1 MPFNLDKFVASPS
14 VEELDSLKKS
24 EIVKVA
30 KHYGI
35 EFQPLMRKDEI
46 KRYVLE
52 YLVDEGVLSST
63 VLETAITV
71 PTDNTFELKRLEIEM
86 NKEIRLKEMER
97 EMQKEKEEREM
108 QMQKEK
114 EEREMQMQREKEER
128 EEREREE
135 KAREHE
141 FRLKQL
147 ELGVIKGSDPK
158 KGLDTGGF
166 DVSKHV
172 KFVPKFQ
179 EDNVEKFFNHFE
191 KLGEQLKWPRDKW
204 SILIQSN
211 FTGKVQEVYSALS
224 IEDSMDYD
232 KVKKAILQA
241 YELVPEAYRQ
251 KFRKYRKADTQTY
264 VEFAYQKERHFDRW
278 CASKKVSTFDTLR
291 QLMLVEE
298 FKWCVNDDIK
308 THLEENKADNLK
320 EVTNLADQYALTH
333 KFGKVGQTQNKGQF
347 NRPNKKYGNSSNSSG
362 TTSNSGS
369 QSGSIS
375 PTNSGKKQ
383 PDSSRQKNDQ
393 ASSNKAA
400 FKDITCGFC
409 HKKGHTMANCFTLAK
424 LKETETASNALANAE
439 NSSEVVVTLR
449 PNSNDK
455 IKEEYLPF
463 LSEGFISLDGNSAHP
478 PVKIKILRDTG
489 ATQSL
494 LLDGVLPLSDST
506 STGANVLI
514 QGVECGFISVPLHK
528 INLKSDLV
536 SGSVIVGVR
545 PTLPVK
551 GVSLLLGNDLA
562 GGKVV
567 ANAILT
573 DKPCDYNNTE
583 QLEKEFP
590 NLFPAC
596 AVTRAMSQKLAMDDN
611 LKHPPSKSEDT
622 VPKSGTSRESC
633 KDDNLKHPL
642 SKNEGMI
649 SENKD
654 GKLNHPPSKIEEL
667 VPKNGTTLPKEESES
682 GKDSSKN
689 IHESEDSWYDL
700 SQSFMTNLNDSQDC
714 ESPGPTHSE
723 GVEQE
728 KSKMSD
734 TLHRDQLSVQQ
745 QHDEELQPLIAGA
758 LTEDES
764 KDVPVCFYF
773 KNNILMRKWRPPDAL
788 LDEEWRIYHQIVVP
802 RTYRREILS
811 IAHEMPFAGHLG
823 VNKTYHRILNHFYWP
838 KLKSDVAKF
847 CKTCH
852 SCQMVGKPNQNI
864 PAAPLK
870 PVPAFEEPFSRV
882 IIDCVGPLPKSRA
895 GHQYILTIMC
905 ASTRFPEAIP
915 LRNIKARTVL
925 QALLKFFTLFGLP
938 KEIQS
943 DQGSNFMSTVFQ
955 QMLYELGIDQIKSS
969 AYHPESQG
977 ALERFHQTL
986 KNMLK
991 TYCHDNERDWDEG
1004 IPFVMFAA
1012 RESIQESLGFSPF
1025 ELVFGHT
1032 VRGPLKLLKEKWLSD
1047 PGEDIHLLDYVSRF
1061 KDRLH
1066 GACELAQENL
1076 RHSQK
1081 KMKAWYDKTTV
1092 KREFKPGDKVL
1103 VFLPVSGQ
1111 PLQARFQGPYVI
1123 ERKVSD
1129 TDYVI
1134 LTPDKRKSRRVCHIN
1149 MMKRYYERED
1159 CDISK
1164 DESIH
1169 DVNSNTNDTGD
1180 QVCIINTDHELSNDE
1195 IKANNVPDMCIKLQ
1209 NSDVLKNLD
1218 QKLRHLDHKEK
1229 SEMKSLIYEYACLFS
1244 DDPTRTNLIEHDV
1257 DVGDATPIKQHPYR
1271 VNPRKRQ
1278 HLRDEVRYMLDHDII
1293 EPSNSEWSSPC
1304 ILVPKPDSGYRF
1316 CTDYRKVNA
1325 VTRTDSYP
1333 IPRIDDCID
1342 RIGKATYVSKFDLL
1356 KGYWEILLTERAQKI
1371 SAFVTPDGLFQYKV
1385 MPFGMKNSPMTFQ
1398 RLVNNLTS
1406 NLENCEV
1413 YVDDLIVYSNS
1424 WDEHVQHVKALFDKL
1439 AKANLTVN
1447 LVKSEIACAHVVYL
1461 GHVVGQGKVRPIK
1474 AKVEGIDK
1482 FPAPTDKRQ
1491 LMRFLGMAGYY
1502 RRFCPNFSDIAAPLT
1517 KLLKKNEKF
1526 DWTDNCQ
1533 AAFELLKKALMS
1545 SPVLIAP
1552 DFEKQFKLAVDA
1564 SDNGIGAV
1572 LLQADEHGVDHP
1584 VCYYSKKFDKHQ
1596 KNYSTIENETLALIL
1611 GLQHFDVYL
1620 GTTSFPITVYTDHNP
1635 LTFLSKMKNKNQR
1648 LMRWSLFLQSYNVD
1662 IKHIKGKDN
1671 VVPDSLSRI

>member
-1 MPFNLDKFVASPS
+1 
-14 VEELDSLKKS
+14 
-24 EIVKVA
+24 
-30 KHYGI
+30 
-35 EFQPLMRKDEI
+35 MRKDEI

-52 YLVDEGVLSST
+52 YLVDESILPIT

-97 EMQKEKEEREM
+97 EREREKEEREMQMQKEKEEREM

-114 EEREMQMQREKEER
+114 EEREMQMQREKE
-128 EEREREE
+128 
-135 KAREHE
+135 AREHE

-147 ELGVIKGSDPK
+147 ELGVIKASDPK
-158 KGLDTGGF
+158 IGLDTGGF

-211 FTGKVQEVYSALS
+211 FTGKAQEVYSALS

-232 KVKKAILQA
+232 KVKKDILQA
-241 YELVPEAYRQ
+241 YELVPEAYHQ

-298 FKWCVNDDIK
+298 FKRCVNDDIK
-308 THLEENKADNLK
+308 THLEENKADKLS
-320 EVTNLADQYALTH
+320 EVANLADQYALTH

-347 NRPNKKYGNSSNSSG
+347 SKPNSN
-362 TTSNSGS
+362 N
-369 QSGSIS
+369 
-375 PTNSGKKQ
+375 
-383 PDSSRQKNDQ
+383 
-393 ASSNKAA
+393 SSNKAA
-400 FKDITCGFC
+400 FKDISCGFC

-424 LKETETASNALANAE
+424 LKETETAPNALANVE

-463 LSEGFISLDGNSAHP
+463 VSEGFISLDGNSAHP
-478 PVKIKILRDTG
+478 PVRINILRDTG

-596 AVTRAMSQKLAMDDN
+596 AVTRAMSQKLAVDDN

-654 GKLNHPPSKIEEL
+654 DKLNHPPSKIEEL

-682 GKDSSKN
+682 EKDSSKN

-745 QHDEELQPLIAGA
+745 QHDEELQPLMAGA

-773 KNNILMRKWRPPDAL
+773 KNNILMRKWRPPDAP

-870 PVPAFEEPFSRV
+870 PIPAFEEPFSRV

-1012 RESIQESLGFSPF
+1012 RESMQESLGFSPF

-1032 VRGPLKLLKEKWLSD
+1032 VRGPLKLLKEKWLSE

-1134 LTPDKRKSRRVCHIN
+1134 LTPDKRKSKRVCHIN
-1149 MMKRYYERED
+1149 MMKKYYERED

-1164 DESIH
+1164 DESVH

-1180 QVCIINTDHELSNDE
+1180 QVCIINADYELSNDE

-1218 QKLRHLDHKEK
+1218 QKLSHLDHKEK

-1304 ILVPKPDSGYRF
+1304 ILVPKPDGGYRF

-1325 VTRTDSYP
+1325 VTKTDSYP
-1333 IPRIDDCID
+1333 IPHIDDCID

-1356 KGYWEILLTERAQKI
+1356 KGYWEIPLTERARKI

-1385 MPFGMKNSPMTFQ
+1385 MPFGMK
-1398 RLVNNLTS
+1398 
-1406 NLENCEV
+1406 
-1413 YVDDLIVYSNS
+1413 I
-1424 WDEHVQHVKALFDKL
+1424 HK
-1439 AKANLTVN
+1439 
-1447 LVKSEIACAHVVYL
+1447 
-1461 GHVVGQGKVRPIK
+1461 
-1474 AKVEGIDK
+1474 
-1482 FPAPTDKRQ
+1482 
-1491 LMRFLGMAGYY
+1491 
-1502 RRFCPNFSDIAAPLT
+1502 
-1517 KLLKKNEKF
+1517 
-1526 DWTDNCQ
+1526 
-1533 AAFELLKKALMS
+1533 
-1545 SPVLIAP
+1545 
-1552 DFEKQFKLAVDA
+1552 
-1564 SDNGIGAV
+1564 
-1572 LLQADEHGVDHP
+1572 
-1584 VCYYSKKFDKHQ
+1584 
-1596 KNYSTIENETLALIL
+1596 
-1611 GLQHFDVYL
+1611 
-1620 GTTSFPITVYTDHNP
+1620 
-1635 LTFLSKMKNKNQR
+1635 
-1648 LMRWSLFLQSYNVD
+1648 
-1662 IKHIKGKDN
+1662 
-1671 VVPDSLSRI
+1671 

>member
-52 YLVDEGVLSST
+52 YLVDEGVLPST

-114 EEREMQMQREKEER
+114 EEREMQMQRE
-128 EEREREE
+128 E

-158 KGLDTGGF
+158 IGLDTGGF

-211 FTGKVQEVYSALS
+211 FTGKAQEVYSALS

-298 FKWCVNDDIK
+298 FKRCVNDDIK

-320 EVTNLADQYALTH
+320 EVANLADQYALTH

-362 TTSNSGS
+362 TTGNSGS

-393 ASSNKAA
+393 VSSNKAA
-400 FKDITCGFC
+400 FKDISCGFC

-449 PNSNDK
+449 PNSNDQ

-463 LSEGFISLDGNSAHP
+463 VSEGFISLDGNSAHP

-596 AVTRAMSQKLAMDDN
+596 AVTRAMSQKLAVGDN

-633 KDDNLKHPL
+633 KDDNVKHPL

-654 GKLNHPPSKIEEL
+654 DKLNHPPSKIEEL

-682 GKDSSKN
+682 EKDSSEN

-745 QHDEELQPLIAGA
+745 QHDEELQPLMAGA

-764 KDVPVCFYF
+764 KDVPVCFYL

-788 LDEEWRIYHQIVVP
+788 LDEEWRIYHQIMVP
-802 RTYRREILS
+802 RTYRREILT

-870 PVPAFEEPFSRV
+870 PIPAFEEPFSRV

-925 QALLKFFTLFGLP
+925 QGLLKFFTLFGLP

-977 ALERFHQTL
+977 L
-986 KNMLK
+986 
-991 TYCHDNERDWDEG
+991 
-1004 IPFVMFAA
+1004 
-1012 RESIQESLGFSPF
+1012 
-1025 ELVFGHT
+1025 
-1032 VRGPLKLLKEKWLSD
+1032 
-1047 PGEDIHLLDYVSRF
+1047 
-1061 KDRLH
+1061 
-1066 GACELAQENL
+1066 
-1076 RHSQK
+1076 
-1081 KMKAWYDKTTV
+1081 
-1092 KREFKPGDKVL
+1092 
-1103 VFLPVSGQ
+1103 
-1111 PLQARFQGPYVI
+1111 
-1123 ERKVSD
+1123 
-1129 TDYVI
+1129 
-1134 LTPDKRKSRRVCHIN
+1134 
-1149 MMKRYYERED
+1149 
-1159 CDISK
+1159 
-1164 DESIH
+1164 
-1169 DVNSNTNDTGD
+1169 
-1180 QVCIINTDHELSNDE
+1180 
-1195 IKANNVPDMCIKLQ
+1195 
-1209 NSDVLKNLD
+1209 
-1218 QKLRHLDHKEK
+1218 
-1229 SEMKSLIYEYACLFS
+1229 
-1244 DDPTRTNLIEHDV
+1244 
-1257 DVGDATPIKQHPYR
+1257 
-1271 VNPRKRQ
+1271 
-1278 HLRDEVRYMLDHDII
+1278 
-1293 EPSNSEWSSPC
+1293 
-1304 ILVPKPDSGYRF
+1304 
-1316 CTDYRKVNA
+1316 
-1325 VTRTDSYP
+1325 
-1333 IPRIDDCID
+1333 
-1342 RIGKATYVSKFDLL
+1342 
-1356 KGYWEILLTERAQKI
+1356 
-1371 SAFVTPDGLFQYKV
+1371 
-1385 MPFGMKNSPMTFQ
+1385 
-1398 RLVNNLTS
+1398 
-1406 NLENCEV
+1406 
-1413 YVDDLIVYSNS
+1413 
-1424 WDEHVQHVKALFDKL
+1424 
-1439 AKANLTVN
+1439 
-1447 LVKSEIACAHVVYL
+1447 
-1461 GHVVGQGKVRPIK
+1461 
-1474 AKVEGIDK
+1474 
-1482 FPAPTDKRQ
+1482 
-1491 LMRFLGMAGYY
+1491 
-1502 RRFCPNFSDIAAPLT
+1502 
-1517 KLLKKNEKF
+1517 
-1526 DWTDNCQ
+1526 
-1533 AAFELLKKALMS
+1533 
-1545 SPVLIAP
+1545 
-1552 DFEKQFKLAVDA
+1552 
-1564 SDNGIGAV
+1564 
-1572 LLQADEHGVDHP
+1572 
-1584 VCYYSKKFDKHQ
+1584 
-1596 KNYSTIENETLALIL
+1596 
-1611 GLQHFDVYL
+1611 
-1620 GTTSFPITVYTDHNP
+1620 
-1635 LTFLSKMKNKNQR
+1635 
-1648 LMRWSLFLQSYNVD
+1648 
-1662 IKHIKGKDN
+1662 
-1671 VVPDSLSRI
+1671 

>member
-1 MPFNLDKFVASPS
+1 MPFNLDEFVASPS

-35 EFQPLMRKDEI
+35 EFQPLMWKDEI

-52 YLVDEGVLSST
+52 YLVDEGVLPSK

-86 NKEIRLKEMER
+86 NKEIRLKEIER
-97 EMQKEKEEREM
+97 EMQIM

-114 EEREMQMQREKEER
+114 EEREER
-128 EEREREE
+128 ERREE

-158 KGLDTGGF
+158 VGLDTGVF
-166 DVSKHV
+166 NISKHV

-211 FTGKVQEVYSALS
+211 FTGKAQEVYSALS

-298 FKWCVNDDIK
+298 FKRCVNDDIK
-308 THLEENKADNLK
+308 THLEENKADNLE
-320 EVTNLADQYALTH
+320 EVANLADQYALTH
-333 KFGKVGQTQNKGQF
+333 KFNKVGQTQNKGQF
-347 NRPNKKYGNSSNSSG
+347 SRPNKKYGSSSG
-362 TTSNSGS
+362 TTGNSGS

-393 ASSNKAA
+393 VSSNKAA
-400 FKDITCGFC
+400 FKDISCGFC

-424 LKETETASNALANAE
+424 LKETETASNALANVE

-463 LSEGFISLDGNSAHP
+463 VSEGFISLDGNSAHP

-514 QGVECGFISVPLHK
+514 QGVECGFISDPLHK

-583 QLEKEFP
+583 QLEKEFT

-596 AVTRAMSQKLAMDDN
+596 AVTRAMSQKLAVDDN

-633 KDDNLKHPL
+633 KDDNLEHPL

-654 GKLNHPPSKIEEL
+654 DKLNHPPSKIEEL

-728 KSKMSD
+728 KSEMSD

-745 QHDEELQPLIAGA
+745 QHDEELQPLIA
-758 LTEDES
+758 
-764 KDVPVCFYF
+764 
-773 KNNILMRKWRPPDAL
+773 
-788 LDEEWRIYHQIVVP
+788 
-802 RTYRREILS
+802 
-811 IAHEMPFAGHLG
+811 
-823 VNKTYHRILNHFYWP
+823 
-838 KLKSDVAKF
+838 
-847 CKTCH
+847 
-852 SCQMVGKPNQNI
+852 
-864 PAAPLK
+864 
-870 PVPAFEEPFSRV
+870 
-882 IIDCVGPLPKSRA
+882 
-895 GHQYILTIMC
+895 
-905 ASTRFPEAIP
+905 
-915 LRNIKARTVL
+915 
-925 QALLKFFTLFGLP
+925 
-938 KEIQS
+938 
-943 DQGSNFMSTVFQ
+943 
-955 QMLYELGIDQIKSS
+955 
-969 AYHPESQG
+969 
-977 ALERFHQTL
+977 
-986 KNMLK
+986 
-991 TYCHDNERDWDEG
+991 
-1004 IPFVMFAA
+1004 
-1012 RESIQESLGFSPF
+1012 
-1025 ELVFGHT
+1025 
-1032 VRGPLKLLKEKWLSD
+1032 
-1047 PGEDIHLLDYVSRF
+1047 
-1061 KDRLH
+1061 
-1066 GACELAQENL
+1066 
-1076 RHSQK
+1076 
-1081 KMKAWYDKTTV
+1081 
-1092 KREFKPGDKVL
+1092 GDKVL

-1134 LTPDKRKSRRVCHIN
+1134 LTPDKCKSKRVCHIN

-1164 DESIH
+1164 DESVH

-1180 QVCIINTDHELSNDE
+1180 QVCIINADHELSNDE

-1218 QKLRHLDHKEK
+1218 QKLSHLDHKEK

-1304 ILVPKPDSGYRF
+1304 ILVPKPDGGYRF

-1356 KGYWEILLTERAQKI
+1356 KGYWEIPLTERARKI

-1385 MPFGMKNSPMTFQ
+1385 MPFGMKNSQMTFK

-1406 NLENCEV
+1406 DLENCEV
-1413 YVDDLIVYSNS
+1413 YVNDLIVYSNS

-1447 LVKSEIACAHVVYL
+1447 LVKSEIACAQVIYL

-1533 AAFELLKKALMS
+1533 AAFELFKKAPMS

-1596 KNYSTIENETLALIL
+1596 KNYSTIEKETLALIL

-1662 IKHIKGKDN
+1662 IKHIKGKNN

>member
-52 YLVDEGVLSST
+52 YLVDESILPST

-71 PTDNTFELKRLEIEM
+71 PTDNTFELKRLELEM

-97 EMQKEKEEREM
+97 
-108 QMQKEK
+108 
-114 EEREMQMQREKEER
+114 
-128 EEREREE
+128 EREREE

-158 KGLDTGGF
+158 IGLDTGVF

-211 FTGKVQEVYSALS
+211 FTGKAQEVYSALS

-264 VEFAYQKERHFDRW
+264 VQFAYQKERHFDRW

-298 FKWCVNDDIK
+298 FKRCVNDDIK
-308 THLEENKADNLK
+308 THLEENKADKLS
-320 EVTNLADQYALTH
+320 EVANLADQYALTH

-347 NRPNKKYGNSSNSSG
+347 SRPNKKYGNNSG
-362 TTSNSGS
+362 TTGNSGS

-393 ASSNKAA
+393 VSSNKAA
-400 FKDITCGFC
+400 FKDISCGFC

-424 LKETETASNALANAE
+424 LKETETASNALAIAE

-463 LSEGFISLDGNSAHP
+463 VSEGFISLDGNSAHP

-514 QGVECGFISVPLHK
+514 QGDECGFISVPLHK

-596 AVTRAMSQKLAMDDN
+596 AVTRAMSQKLAVDDN

-633 KDDNLKHPL
+633 KDDNLEHPL

-654 GKLNHPPSKIEEL
+654 DKLNHPPSKIEEL

-764 KDVPVCFYF
+764 KDVPVCFYL

-823 VNKTYHRILNHFYWP
+823 VKKTYHRILNHFYWP

-870 PVPAFEEPFSRV
+870 PIPAFEEPFSRV

-991 TYCHDNERDWDEG
+991 TYCHDNERDWDDG

-1134 LTPDKRKSRRVCHIN
+1134 LTPDKRKSKRVCHIN
-1149 MMKRYYERED
+1149 MMKKYYERED
-1159 CDISK
+1159 CDMSK
-1164 DESIH
+1164 DESVH
-1169 DVNSNTNDTGD
+1169 DLNSNTNDTGD
-1180 QVCIINTDHELSNDE
+1180 QVCIINADYELSNDE
-1195 IKANNVPDMCIKLQ
+1195 IKANNVPD
-1209 NSDVLKNLD
+1209 
-1218 QKLRHLDHKEK
+1218 
-1229 SEMKSLIYEYACLFS
+1229 
-1244 DDPTRTNLIEHDV
+1244 
-1257 DVGDATPIKQHPYR
+1257 
-1271 VNPRKRQ
+1271 
-1278 HLRDEVRYMLDHDII
+1278 
-1293 EPSNSEWSSPC
+1293 
-1304 ILVPKPDSGYRF
+1304 
-1316 CTDYRKVNA
+1316 
-1325 VTRTDSYP
+1325 
-1333 IPRIDDCID
+1333 
-1342 RIGKATYVSKFDLL
+1342 
-1356 KGYWEILLTERAQKI
+1356 
-1371 SAFVTPDGLFQYKV
+1371 
-1385 MPFGMKNSPMTFQ
+1385 
-1398 RLVNNLTS
+1398 
-1406 NLENCEV
+1406 V
-1413 YVDDLIVYSNS
+1413 Y
-1424 WDEHVQHVKALFDKL
+1424 
-1439 AKANLTVN
+1439 
-1447 LVKSEIACAHVVYL
+1447 
-1461 GHVVGQGKVRPIK
+1461 
-1474 AKVEGIDK
+1474 
-1482 FPAPTDKRQ
+1482 
-1491 LMRFLGMAGYY
+1491 
-1502 RRFCPNFSDIAAPLT
+1502 
-1517 KLLKKNEKF
+1517 
-1526 DWTDNCQ
+1526 
-1533 AAFELLKKALMS
+1533 
-1545 SPVLIAP
+1545 
-1552 DFEKQFKLAVDA
+1552 
-1564 SDNGIGAV
+1564 
-1572 LLQADEHGVDHP
+1572 
-1584 VCYYSKKFDKHQ
+1584 
-1596 KNYSTIENETLALIL
+1596 
-1611 GLQHFDVYL
+1611 
-1620 GTTSFPITVYTDHNP
+1620 
-1635 LTFLSKMKNKNQR
+1635 
-1648 LMRWSLFLQSYNVD
+1648 
-1662 IKHIKGKDN
+1662 
-1671 VVPDSLSRI
+1671 

>member
-1 MPFNLDKFVASPS
+1 MNSLASPS

-52 YLVDEGVLSST
+52 YLVDESILPST

-71 PTDNTFELKRLEIEM
+71 PTDNTFELKRLEMEM
-86 NKEIRLKEMER
+86 NKEVRLKEVER
-97 EMQKEKEEREM
+97 EREKEEREM

-114 EEREMQMQREKEER
+114 EEREMQMQMQ
-128 EEREREE
+128 REE
-135 KAREHE
+135 K
-141 FRLKQL
+141 
-147 ELGVIKGSDPK
+147 I
-158 KGLDTGGF
+158 GLDTGGF

-211 FTGKVQEVYSALS
+211 FTGKAQEVYSALS

-251 KFRKYRKADTQTY
+251 KFRKYRKEDTQTY

-298 FKWCVNDDIK
+298 FKRCVIDDIK

-320 EVTNLADQYALTH
+320 EVANLADQYALTH

-347 NRPNKKYGNSSNSSG
+347 SRPNKKYGNSSG
-362 TTSNSGS
+362 TTGNSGS

-400 FKDITCGFC
+400 FKDISCGFC

-424 LKETETASNALANAE
+424 LKETETAPNALAIAE

-463 LSEGFISLDGNSAHP
+463 VSEGFISLDGNSAHP

-633 KDDNLKHPL
+633 KDDDLKHPL

-654 GKLNHPPSKIEEL
+654 DKLNHPPSKIEEL

-682 GKDSSKN
+682 EKDSSKN

-734 TLHRDQLSVQQ
+734 TLQRDQLSVQQ

-764 KDVPVCFYF
+764 KDVPVCFYV
-773 KNNILMRKWRPPDAL
+773 KNNILMRKWRPPDAP

-870 PVPAFEEPFSRV
+870 PIPAFEEPFSRV

-938 KEIQS
+938 KEVKS
-943 DQGSNFMSTVFQ
+943 DQGPNFMSTVFQ

-1012 RESIQESLGFSPF
+1012 RESTQESLGFSPF

-1134 LTPDKRKSRRVCHIN
+1134 LTPDKRKSKRVCHIN

-1164 DESIH
+1164 DESVH
-1169 DVNSNTNDTGD
+1169 DVNCNTNDTDD
-1180 QVCIINTDHELSNDE
+1180 QVCIINADYELSNDE

-1218 QKLRHLDHKEK
+1218 QKLSHLDHKEK

-1244 DDPTRTNLIEHDV
+1244 DDPTI
-1257 DVGDATPIKQHPYR
+1257 
-1271 VNPRKRQ
+1271 
-1278 HLRDEVRYMLDHDII
+1278 
-1293 EPSNSEWSSPC
+1293 
-1304 ILVPKPDSGYRF
+1304 
-1316 CTDYRKVNA
+1316 
-1325 VTRTDSYP
+1325 
-1333 IPRIDDCID
+1333 
-1342 RIGKATYVSKFDLL
+1342 
-1356 KGYWEILLTERAQKI
+1356 
-1371 SAFVTPDGLFQYKV
+1371 
-1385 MPFGMKNSPMTFQ
+1385 
-1398 RLVNNLTS
+1398 
-1406 NLENCEV
+1406 
-1413 YVDDLIVYSNS
+1413 
-1424 WDEHVQHVKALFDKL
+1424 
-1439 AKANLTVN
+1439 
-1447 LVKSEIACAHVVYL
+1447 
-1461 GHVVGQGKVRPIK
+1461 
-1474 AKVEGIDK
+1474 
-1482 FPAPTDKRQ
+1482 
-1491 LMRFLGMAGYY
+1491 
-1502 RRFCPNFSDIAAPLT
+1502 
-1517 KLLKKNEKF
+1517 
-1526 DWTDNCQ
+1526 
-1533 AAFELLKKALMS
+1533 
-1545 SPVLIAP
+1545 
-1552 DFEKQFKLAVDA
+1552 
-1564 SDNGIGAV
+1564 
-1572 LLQADEHGVDHP
+1572 
-1584 VCYYSKKFDKHQ
+1584 
-1596 KNYSTIENETLALIL
+1596 
-1611 GLQHFDVYL
+1611 
-1620 GTTSFPITVYTDHNP
+1620 
-1635 LTFLSKMKNKNQR
+1635 
-1648 LMRWSLFLQSYNVD
+1648 
-1662 IKHIKGKDN
+1662 
-1671 VVPDSLSRI
+1671 

>member
-14 VEELDSLKKS
+14 VEKLDSLKKS

-46 KRYVLE
+46 KRYVQE
-52 YLVDEGVLSST
+52 YLVDESALPST

-71 PTDNTFELKRLEIEM
+71 PTDNTFELKRLEMEM

-97 EMQKEKEEREM
+97 ERQ
-108 QMQKEK
+108 
-114 EEREMQMQREKEER
+114 
-128 EEREREE
+128 REE
-135 KAREHE
+135 KAREHK

-147 ELGVIKGSDPK
+147 EI
-158 KGLDTGGF
+158 GLDTGGF

-172 KFVPKFQ
+172 KFVPKYQ

-211 FTGKVQEVYSALS
+211 FTGKAQEVYSALS

-251 KFRKYRKADTQTY
+251 KFRKYHKADTQTY

-298 FKWCVNDDIK
+298 FKRCVNDDIK
-308 THLEENKADNLK
+308 THLEENKADKLK
-320 EVTNLADQYALTH
+320 EVANLADQYALTH
-333 KFGKVGQTQNKGQF
+333 KFSKVGQTQNKGQF
-347 NRPNKKYGNSSNSSG
+347 
-362 TTSNSGS
+362 
-369 QSGSIS
+369 
-375 PTNSGKKQ
+375 NSGKKQ

-393 ASSNKAA
+393 VSSNKAA

-449 PNSNDK
+449 PNSNDQ

-463 LSEGFISLDGNSAHP
+463 VSEGFISLDGNSAHP

-494 LLDGVLPLSDST
+494 LLDGALPLSDST
-506 STGANVLI
+506 FTGANVLI
-514 QGVECGFISVPLHK
+514 QGAECGFISVPLHK

-536 SGSVIVGVR
+536 SESVIVGVR

-551 GVSLLLGNDLA
+551 GISLLLGNDLA

-583 QLEKEFP
+583 RLEKEFP

-596 AVTRAMSQKLAMDDN
+596 AVTRAMSQKLAMDDKF
-611 LKHPPSKSEDT
+611 KHPPPKSEDT

-642 SKNEGMI
+642 SKSEGMI

-654 GKLNHPPSKIEEL
+654 DKLNHPSSKTEEL
-667 VPKNGTTLPKEESES
+667 
-682 GKDSSKN
+682 
-689 IHESEDSWYDL
+689 
-700 SQSFMTNLNDSQDC
+700 
-714 ESPGPTHSE
+714 
-723 GVEQE
+723 
-728 KSKMSD
+728 
-734 TLHRDQLSVQQ
+734 Q

-758 LTEDES
+758 LTEDKS
-764 KDVPVCFYF
+764 KDVPVCFYI
-773 KNNILMRKWRPPDAL
+773 KNNILMRKWRQPDAP

-823 VNKTYHRILNHFYWP
+823 VNKTYHRILNLFYWP
-838 KLKSDVAKF
+838 KLKIDVARF

-852 SCQMVGKPNQNI
+852 LCQMVGKPNQNI

-870 PVPAFEEPFSRV
+870 PIPAFEEPFSRV

-955 QMLYELGIDQIKSS
+955 QMLYELSIDQIKSS

-977 ALERFHQTL
+977 ALDRFHQTL

-1032 VRGPLKLLKEKWLSD
+1032 VR
-1047 PGEDIHLLDYVSRF
+1047 
-1061 KDRLH
+1061 
-1066 GACELAQENL
+1066 
-1076 RHSQK
+1076 
-1081 KMKAWYDKTTV
+1081 
-1092 KREFKPGDKVL
+1092 
-1103 VFLPVSGQ
+1103 
-1111 PLQARFQGPYVI
+1111 
-1123 ERKVSD
+1123 
-1129 TDYVI
+1129 
-1134 LTPDKRKSRRVCHIN
+1134 
-1149 MMKRYYERED
+1149 
-1159 CDISK
+1159 
-1164 DESIH
+1164 
-1169 DVNSNTNDTGD
+1169 
-1180 QVCIINTDHELSNDE
+1180 
-1195 IKANNVPDMCIKLQ
+1195 
-1209 NSDVLKNLD
+1209 
-1218 QKLRHLDHKEK
+1218 
-1229 SEMKSLIYEYACLFS
+1229 
-1244 DDPTRTNLIEHDV
+1244 
-1257 DVGDATPIKQHPYR
+1257 
-1271 VNPRKRQ
+1271 
-1278 HLRDEVRYMLDHDII
+1278 
-1293 EPSNSEWSSPC
+1293 
-1304 ILVPKPDSGYRF
+1304 
-1316 CTDYRKVNA
+1316 
-1325 VTRTDSYP
+1325 
-1333 IPRIDDCID
+1333 
-1342 RIGKATYVSKFDLL
+1342 
-1356 KGYWEILLTERAQKI
+1356 
-1371 SAFVTPDGLFQYKV
+1371 
-1385 MPFGMKNSPMTFQ
+1385 
-1398 RLVNNLTS
+1398 
-1406 NLENCEV
+1406 
-1413 YVDDLIVYSNS
+1413 
-1424 WDEHVQHVKALFDKL
+1424 
-1439 AKANLTVN
+1439 
-1447 LVKSEIACAHVVYL
+1447 
-1461 GHVVGQGKVRPIK
+1461 
-1474 AKVEGIDK
+1474 
-1482 FPAPTDKRQ
+1482 
-1491 LMRFLGMAGYY
+1491 
-1502 RRFCPNFSDIAAPLT
+1502 
-1517 KLLKKNEKF
+1517 
-1526 DWTDNCQ
+1526 
-1533 AAFELLKKALMS
+1533 
-1545 SPVLIAP
+1545 
-1552 DFEKQFKLAVDA
+1552 
-1564 SDNGIGAV
+1564 
-1572 LLQADEHGVDHP
+1572 
-1584 VCYYSKKFDKHQ
+1584 
-1596 KNYSTIENETLALIL
+1596 
-1611 GLQHFDVYL
+1611 
-1620 GTTSFPITVYTDHNP
+1620 
-1635 LTFLSKMKNKNQR
+1635 
-1648 LMRWSLFLQSYNVD
+1648 
-1662 IKHIKGKDN
+1662 
-1671 VVPDSLSRI
+1671 

>member
-14 VEELDSLKKS
+14 VQELDSLKKS

-52 YLVDEGVLSST
+52 YLVDESTLPST

-71 PTDNTFELKRLEIEM
+71 PTDNTFELKRLEMEM

-97 EMQKEKEEREM
+97 EREKEERE
-108 QMQKEK
+108 
-114 EEREMQMQREKEER
+114 MQREKEER
-128 EEREREE
+128 EMQRE
-135 KAREHE
+135 AREHE

-147 ELGVIKGSDPK
+147 ELGAIKGSDPK
-158 KGLDTGGF
+158 LGLDTGGF

-211 FTGKVQEVYSALS
+211 FTGKAQEVYSALS

-241 YELVPEAYRQ
+241 YELVPEAYQ

-291 QLMLVEE
+291 QLVLVEE
-298 FKWCVNDDIK
+298 FKRCVNDDIK
-308 THLEENKADNLK
+308 THLEENKADKLS
-320 EVTNLADQYALTH
+320 EVANLADQYALTH
-333 KFGKVGQTQNKGQF
+333 KFVKVGQTQNKGQF
-347 NRPNKKYGNSSNSSG
+347 NRPNKKYGNSSG

-393 ASSNKAA
+393 VSSNKAA
-400 FKDITCGFC
+400 FKDISCGFC

-424 LKETETASNALANAE
+424 LKETETASNALANVE

-463 LSEGFISLDGNSAHP
+463 VSEGFISLDGNSAHP

-567 ANAILT
+567 ASAILT

-596 AVTRAMSQKLAMDDN
+596 AVTRAMSQKLAVDDN

-633 KDDNLKHPL
+633 KDDNLEHPL

-654 GKLNHPPSKIEEL
+654 DKLNHPPSKIEEL

-689 IHESEDSWYDL
+689 IRESEDSWYDL

-758 LTEDES
+758 VTEDES
-764 KDVPVCFYF
+764 KDVPVCFYL

-823 VNKTYHRILNHFYWP
+823 VN
-838 KLKSDVAKF
+838 
-847 CKTCH
+847 
-852 SCQMVGKPNQNI
+852 
-864 PAAPLK
+864 
-870 PVPAFEEPFSRV
+870 
-882 IIDCVGPLPKSRA
+882 
-895 GHQYILTIMC
+895 
-905 ASTRFPEAIP
+905 
-915 LRNIKARTVL
+915 
-925 QALLKFFTLFGLP
+925 
-938 KEIQS
+938 
-943 DQGSNFMSTVFQ
+943 
-955 QMLYELGIDQIKSS
+955 
-969 AYHPESQG
+969 
-977 ALERFHQTL
+977 
-986 KNMLK
+986 
-991 TYCHDNERDWDEG
+991 
-1004 IPFVMFAA
+1004 
-1012 RESIQESLGFSPF
+1012 
-1025 ELVFGHT
+1025 
-1032 VRGPLKLLKEKWLSD
+1032 
-1047 PGEDIHLLDYVSRF
+1047 
-1061 KDRLH
+1061 
-1066 GACELAQENL
+1066 
-1076 RHSQK
+1076 
-1081 KMKAWYDKTTV
+1081 
-1092 KREFKPGDKVL
+1092 
-1103 VFLPVSGQ
+1103 
-1111 PLQARFQGPYVI
+1111 
-1123 ERKVSD
+1123 
-1129 TDYVI
+1129 
-1134 LTPDKRKSRRVCHIN
+1134 
-1149 MMKRYYERED
+1149 
-1159 CDISK
+1159 
-1164 DESIH
+1164 
-1169 DVNSNTNDTGD
+1169 
-1180 QVCIINTDHELSNDE
+1180 
-1195 IKANNVPDMCIKLQ
+1195 
-1209 NSDVLKNLD
+1209 
-1218 QKLRHLDHKEK
+1218 
-1229 SEMKSLIYEYACLFS
+1229 
-1244 DDPTRTNLIEHDV
+1244 
-1257 DVGDATPIKQHPYR
+1257 
-1271 VNPRKRQ
+1271 
-1278 HLRDEVRYMLDHDII
+1278 
-1293 EPSNSEWSSPC
+1293 
-1304 ILVPKPDSGYRF
+1304 
-1316 CTDYRKVNA
+1316 
-1325 VTRTDSYP
+1325 
-1333 IPRIDDCID
+1333 
-1342 RIGKATYVSKFDLL
+1342 
-1356 KGYWEILLTERAQKI
+1356 
-1371 SAFVTPDGLFQYKV
+1371 
-1385 MPFGMKNSPMTFQ
+1385 
-1398 RLVNNLTS
+1398 
-1406 NLENCEV
+1406 
-1413 YVDDLIVYSNS
+1413 
-1424 WDEHVQHVKALFDKL
+1424 
-1439 AKANLTVN
+1439 
-1447 LVKSEIACAHVVYL
+1447 
-1461 GHVVGQGKVRPIK
+1461 
-1474 AKVEGIDK
+1474 
-1482 FPAPTDKRQ
+1482 
-1491 LMRFLGMAGYY
+1491 
-1502 RRFCPNFSDIAAPLT
+1502 
-1517 KLLKKNEKF
+1517 
-1526 DWTDNCQ
+1526 
-1533 AAFELLKKALMS
+1533 
-1545 SPVLIAP
+1545 
-1552 DFEKQFKLAVDA
+1552 
-1564 SDNGIGAV
+1564 
-1572 LLQADEHGVDHP
+1572 
-1584 VCYYSKKFDKHQ
+1584 
-1596 KNYSTIENETLALIL
+1596 
-1611 GLQHFDVYL
+1611 
-1620 GTTSFPITVYTDHNP
+1620 
-1635 LTFLSKMKNKNQR
+1635 
-1648 LMRWSLFLQSYNVD
+1648 
-1662 IKHIKGKDN
+1662 
-1671 VVPDSLSRI
+1671 

>member
-52 YLVDEGVLSST
+52 YLVDESILPST
-63 VLETAITV
+63 VLETAFTV
-71 PTDNTFELKRLEIEM
+71 PTDNTFELKRLEMEM

-97 EMQKEKEEREM
+97 EREKEEREI
-108 QMQKEK
+108 
-114 EEREMQMQREKEER
+114 QMQREKE
-128 EEREREE
+128 
-135 KAREHE
+135 AREHE
-141 FRLKQL
+141 FRIKQL
-147 ELGVIKGSDPK
+147 ELEVIRGSDPK
-158 KGLDTGGF
+158 VGLDTGVF
-166 DVSKHV
+166 DISKHV

-191 KLGEQLKWPRDKW
+191 KLSEQLKWPRDKW

-211 FTGKVQEVYSALS
+211 FTGKAQEVYSALS

-298 FKWCVNDDIK
+298 FKRCVNDDIK
-308 THLEENKADNLK
+308 THLEENKADKLS
-320 EVTNLADQYALTH
+320 EVANLADQYALTH

-347 NRPNKKYGNSSNSSG
+347 SRPNKKYGNSSG

-393 ASSNKAA
+393 VSSNKAA

-424 LKETETASNALANAE
+424 LKETETASNALANVE
-439 NSSEVVVTLR
+439 NSSKVVVTLR
-449 PNSNDK
+449 PNSKDQ

-463 LSEGFISLDGNSAHP
+463 VSEGFISLDGNSAHP

-596 AVTRAMSQKLAMDDN
+596 AVTRAMSQKLAVDDN

-633 KDDNLKHPL
+633 KDDNVKHPL

-654 GKLNHPPSKIEEL
+654 DKLNHLPSKIEEL

-689 IHESEDSWYDL
+689 IHENEDSWYDL

-764 KDVPVCFYF
+764 EDVPVCFYF
-773 KNNILMRKWRPPDAL
+773 KNKILMRKWRPPDAA

-870 PVPAFEEPFSRV
+870 PIPAFEEPFSRV

-915 LRNIKARTVL
+915 LWNIKARTVL

-1025 ELVFGHT
+1025 ELVSGHT

-1134 LTPDKRKSRRVCHIN
+1134 LTPDKRKSKRVCHIN

-1164 DESIH
+1164 DESVH
-1169 DVNSNTNDTGD
+1169 DVNSNTNDT
-1180 QVCIINTDHELSNDE
+1180 
-1195 IKANNVPDMCIKLQ
+1195 M
-1209 NSDVLKNLD
+1209 
-1218 QKLRHLDHKEK
+1218 
-1229 SEMKSLIYEYACLFS
+1229 
-1244 DDPTRTNLIEHDV
+1244 
-1257 DVGDATPIKQHPYR
+1257 
-1271 VNPRKRQ
+1271 
-1278 HLRDEVRYMLDHDII
+1278 
-1293 EPSNSEWSSPC
+1293 
-1304 ILVPKPDSGYRF
+1304 
-1316 CTDYRKVNA
+1316 
-1325 VTRTDSYP
+1325 
-1333 IPRIDDCID
+1333 
-1342 RIGKATYVSKFDLL
+1342 
-1356 KGYWEILLTERAQKI
+1356 ILL
-1371 SAFVTPDGLFQYKV
+1371 
-1385 MPFGMKNSPMTFQ
+1385 
-1398 RLVNNLTS
+1398 
-1406 NLENCEV
+1406 
-1413 YVDDLIVYSNS
+1413 
-1424 WDEHVQHVKALFDKL
+1424 
-1439 AKANLTVN
+1439 
-1447 LVKSEIACAHVVYL
+1447 
-1461 GHVVGQGKVRPIK
+1461 GQI
-1474 AKVEGIDK
+1474 
-1482 FPAPTDKRQ
+1482 
-1491 LMRFLGMAGYY
+1491 
-1502 RRFCPNFSDIAAPLT
+1502 
-1517 KLLKKNEKF
+1517 
-1526 DWTDNCQ
+1526 
-1533 AAFELLKKALMS
+1533 
-1545 SPVLIAP
+1545 
-1552 DFEKQFKLAVDA
+1552 
-1564 SDNGIGAV
+1564 
-1572 LLQADEHGVDHP
+1572 
-1584 VCYYSKKFDKHQ
+1584 
-1596 KNYSTIENETLALIL
+1596 
-1611 GLQHFDVYL
+1611 
-1620 GTTSFPITVYTDHNP
+1620 
-1635 LTFLSKMKNKNQR
+1635 
-1648 LMRWSLFLQSYNVD
+1648 
-1662 IKHIKGKDN
+1662 
-1671 VVPDSLSRI
+1671 

>member
-14 VEELDSLKKS
+14 VEELESLKKS

-35 EFQPLMRKDEI
+35 KFQPLMRKDEI

-52 YLVDEGVLSST
+52 YLVDESILPST

-71 PTDNTFELKRLEIEM
+71 PTDNTFELKRLEMEM

-97 EMQKEKEEREM
+97 ER
-108 QMQKEK
+108 QKEK

-128 EEREREE
+128 EERERREE

-147 ELGVIKGSDPK
+147 ELGVIKGADLK
-158 KGLDTGGF
+158 IGLDTGGF

-211 FTGKVQEVYSALS
+211 FTGKAQKVYSTLS

-298 FKWCVNDDIK
+298 FKRCVNDDIK

-320 EVTNLADQYALTH
+320 EVANLADQYALTH

-347 NRPNKKYGNSSNSSG
+347 SRPNKKYGNSSG
-362 TTSNSGS
+362 T
-369 QSGSIS
+369 
-375 PTNSGKKQ
+375 
-383 PDSSRQKNDQ
+383 
-393 ASSNKAA
+393 
-400 FKDITCGFC
+400 
-409 HKKGHTMANCFTLAK
+409 
-424 LKETETASNALANAE
+424 
-439 NSSEVVVTLR
+439 
-449 PNSNDK
+449 
-455 IKEEYLPF
+455 
-463 LSEGFISLDGNSAHP
+463 
-478 PVKIKILRDTG
+478 TG

-551 GVSLLLGNDLA
+551 GISLLLGNDLA

-573 DKPCDYNNTE
+573 DKPCEYNNTE
-583 QLEKEFP
+583 QVEKEFP

-654 GKLNHPPSKIEEL
+654 DKLNHPPSKYEEL

-682 GKDSSKN
+682 EKDSSKN
-689 IHESEDSWYDL
+689 VHESEDSWYDL

-723 GVEQE
+723 GVKQE

-734 TLHRDQLSVQQ
+734 TLQRDQLSVQQ

-764 KDVPVCFYF
+764 KDVPVCFYV
-773 KNNILMRKWRPPDAL
+773 KNNILMRKWRPPDAP

-870 PVPAFEEPFSRV
+870 PIPAFEEPFSRV

-895 GHQYILTIMC
+895 GHQYILIFMC

-1092 KREFKPGDKVL
+1092 KREFKPGD
-1103 VFLPVSGQ
+1103 
-1111 PLQARFQGPYVI
+1111 
-1123 ERKVSD
+1123 
-1129 TDYVI
+1129 
-1134 LTPDKRKSRRVCHIN
+1134 
-1149 MMKRYYERED
+1149 
-1159 CDISK
+1159 
-1164 DESIH
+1164 
-1169 DVNSNTNDTGD
+1169 
-1180 QVCIINTDHELSNDE
+1180 
-1195 IKANNVPDMCIKLQ
+1195 
-1209 NSDVLKNLD
+1209 
-1218 QKLRHLDHKEK
+1218 
-1229 SEMKSLIYEYACLFS
+1229 
-1244 DDPTRTNLIEHDV
+1244 
-1257 DVGDATPIKQHPYR
+1257 
-1271 VNPRKRQ
+1271 
-1278 HLRDEVRYMLDHDII
+1278 
-1293 EPSNSEWSSPC
+1293 
-1304 ILVPKPDSGYRF
+1304 
-1316 CTDYRKVNA
+1316 
-1325 VTRTDSYP
+1325 
-1333 IPRIDDCID
+1333 
-1342 RIGKATYVSKFDLL
+1342 
-1356 KGYWEILLTERAQKI
+1356 
-1371 SAFVTPDGLFQYKV
+1371 
-1385 MPFGMKNSPMTFQ
+1385 
-1398 RLVNNLTS
+1398 
-1406 NLENCEV
+1406 
-1413 YVDDLIVYSNS
+1413 
-1424 WDEHVQHVKALFDKL
+1424 
-1439 AKANLTVN
+1439 
-1447 LVKSEIACAHVVYL
+1447 
-1461 GHVVGQGKVRPIK
+1461 
-1474 AKVEGIDK
+1474 
-1482 FPAPTDKRQ
+1482 
-1491 LMRFLGMAGYY
+1491 
-1502 RRFCPNFSDIAAPLT
+1502 
-1517 KLLKKNEKF
+1517 
-1526 DWTDNCQ
+1526 
-1533 AAFELLKKALMS
+1533 
-1545 SPVLIAP
+1545 
-1552 DFEKQFKLAVDA
+1552 
-1564 SDNGIGAV
+1564 
-1572 LLQADEHGVDHP
+1572 
-1584 VCYYSKKFDKHQ
+1584 
-1596 KNYSTIENETLALIL
+1596 
-1611 GLQHFDVYL
+1611 
-1620 GTTSFPITVYTDHNP
+1620 
-1635 LTFLSKMKNKNQR
+1635 
-1648 LMRWSLFLQSYNVD
+1648 
-1662 IKHIKGKDN
+1662 
-1671 VVPDSLSRI
+1671 